1 MTQYAFLIVFGIIVF
16 AMIVQT
22 LNRKTPDNPIRHE
35 AMPYDEGSEIPLDKL
50 YESDLGNSNESNEIN
65 RIDEAAME
73 NPRYNTQQLMVSTLT
88 QIGCQPTVN
97 EDDTVAVTYQ
107 GEHFHIDFG
116 GLYAHIWDLGWAGV
130 SVNDPEL
137 PKIREAVNHTNFD
150 FGPTVVMTNP
160 DDKGTMYFHSRL
172 GILLH
177 PDIPEIDS
185 YLRSNLDMF
194 FRTKEAVRQNFQQI
208 TVDRQKARE
217 KRRPVG
223 FTSSTVSKEVNN

>member
-1 MTQYAFLIVFGIIVF
+1 MEAAFVIVGVFIIIGVLIGIF
-16 AMIVQT
+16 QS
-22 LNRKTPDNPIRHE
+22 ND
-35 AMPYDEGSEIPLDKL
+35 
-50 YESDLGNSNESNEIN
+50 SNEEIVNAEMDRIAN
-65 RIDEAAME
+65 RNLTPYNPQEIKIEKETQTGKME
-73 NPRYNTQQLMVSTLT
+73 KPQFNTKQLMVSTLT

-116 GLYAHIWDLGWAGV
+116 GLYAQIWDLGWAGV
-130 SVNDPEL
+130 NINDPEL
-137 PKIREAVNHTNFD
+137 PNIREAVNHTNFD

-177 PDIPEIDS
+177 PDIPEIDN

-194 FRTKEAVRQNFQQI
+194 FRAKEAVRQNFQQI
-208 TVDRQKARE
+208 TVEQQKSRE

-223 FTSSTVSKEVNN
+223 FTSTTE

>member
-1 MTQYAFLIVFGIIVF
+1 MVAVFVLVGALFAVGILGDIFKSDDNEERVN
-16 AMIVQT
+16 AEMDRIA
-22 LNRKTPDNPIRHE
+22 NRNLTPC
-35 AMPYDEGSEIPLDKL
+35 
-50 YESDLGNSNESNEIN
+50 NSQEVNNEKET
-65 RIDEAAME
+65 EAME
-73 NPRYNTQQLMVSTLT
+73 NLKYNTQQLMVSTLT

-116 GLYAHIWDLGWAGV
+116 GLYAQIWDLAWAGV
-130 SVNDPEL
+130 NVDDPEL

-172 GILLH
+172 GILMH
-177 PDIPEIDS
+177 PNIPEIDN

-194 FRTKEAVRQNFQQI
+194 FQAKAAVRLNFHHI
-208 TVDRQKARE
+208 TVEQQKARE

-223 FTSSTVSKEVNN
+223 FTSTTESTEVSN

>member
-1 MTQYAFLIVFGIIVF
+1 M
-16 AMIVQT
+16 
-22 LNRKTPDNPIRHE
+22 
-35 AMPYDEGSEIPLDKL
+35 
-50 YESDLGNSNESNEIN
+50 
-65 RIDEAAME
+65 EAAFVIVGALIIFGVLRGIFHDNNEDRVNAEMDRIASRNLTPYNPNEVNSEKEIME
-73 NPRYNTQQLMVSTLT
+73 YPKYNTQQLMVSTLT

-97 EDDTVAVTYQ
+97 DDDTVAVTYQ

-116 GLYAHIWDLGWAGV
+116 DLYAQIWDLGWAIV
-130 SVNDPEL
+130 NVNDPDL

-177 PDIPEIDS
+177 PDIPEIDN

-194 FRTKEAVRQNFQQI
+194 FRAKEAVRQNFQQI
-208 TVDRQKARE
+208 IIEQQKARE
-217 KRRPVG
+217 KRRPIG
-223 FTSSTVSKEVNN
+223 FTPTNQI

>member
-1 MTQYAFLIVFGIIVF
+1 MEAAFILVGSLVIISFLIGFF
-16 AMIVQT
+16 KSR
-22 LNRKTPDNPIRHE
+22 N
-35 AMPYDEGSEIPLDKL
+35 
-50 YESDLGNSNESNEIN
+50 YEKCVNAGTDRIANSNLTPYNLQEVNTEKETGI
-65 RIDEAAME
+65 ME
-73 NPRYNTQQLMVSTLT
+73 NPKHNTQQLMVSTLT

-116 GLYAHIWDLGWAGV
+116 GLYAQIWDLGWAGV

-177 PDIPEIDS
+177 PDIPEIDN

-194 FRTKEAVRQNFQQI
+194 FRAKEAVRQNFQQI
-208 TVDRQKARE
+208 IVEQQKARE
-217 KRRPVG
+217 GRRPVG
-223 FTSSTVSKEVNN
+223 FTTTTETTEVSN

>member
-1 MTQYAFLIVFGIIVF
+1 MDATFVIVGALIVIGILSGIFKSDDNEEARVN
-16 AMIVQT
+16 AEMDRIA
-22 LNRKTPDNPIRHE
+22 NRNPTPYNPHE
-35 AMPYDEGSEIPLDKL
+35 VNTEKETEI
-50 YESDLGNSNESNEIN
+50 
-65 RIDEAAME
+65 ME
-73 NPRYNTQQLMVSTLT
+73 NPKHNTQQLMVSTLT

-116 GLYAHIWDLGWAGV
+116 GLYAQIWDLGWAGV
-130 SVNDPEL
+130 NINDPEL
-137 PKIREAVNHTNFD
+137 PKIREAVNHTTFD
-150 FGPTVVMTNP
+150 FGPTVVMTSP

-194 FRTKEAVRQNFQQI
+194 FRAKESVRQNFQQI
-208 TVDRQKARE
+208 TIEQQKARE

-223 FTSSTVSKEVNN
+223 FTSNT

>member
-1 MTQYAFLIVFGIIVF
+1 MEAVFVIVGMLVIIGMLIDFCKKHSNNEERFKAETDRIANRSLTEVNPQEENTEKETGI
-16 AMIVQT
+16 
-22 LNRKTPDNPIRHE
+22 
-35 AMPYDEGSEIPLDKL
+35 
-50 YESDLGNSNESNEIN
+50 
-65 RIDEAAME
+65 ME
-73 NPRYNTQQLMVSTLT
+73 NPKYNTQQLMVSTLT

-116 GLYAHIWDLGWAGV
+116 GLYAQIWDLGWAGV

-150 FGPTVVMTNP
+150 FGPTVVMTKP

-177 PDIPEIDS
+177 PDIPEIDN

-194 FRTKEAVRQNFQQI
+194 FRAKEAVRQNFQQI
-208 TVDRQKARE
+208 TVEQQKARE

-223 FTSSTVSKEVNN
+223 FTSSTESKEVHN

>member
-1 MTQYAFLIVFGIIVF
+1 MEVALGIVGTLIIIGVLRGIFHGYKNNEMRANTEIDLTTTRICPQHNTQKI
-16 AMIVQT
+16 
-22 LNRKTPDNPIRHE
+22 KTKKE
-35 AMPYDEGSEIPLDKL
+35 TEI
-50 YESDLGNSNESNEIN
+50 
-65 RIDEAAME
+65 ME
-73 NPRYNTQQLMVSTLT
+73 HPKYNTQQLMVSTLT

-116 GLYAHIWDLGWAGV
+116 GLYAQIWDLGWAGV

-177 PDIPEIDS
+177 PDIPEIDN
-185 YLRSNLDMF
+185 YLRSNLNMF
-194 FRTKEAVRQNFQQI
+194 FRTKEAVRQNFQQL
-208 TVDRQKARE
+208 TVEQQKVRD

-223 FTSSTVSKEVNN
+223 FTSTTESI

>member
-1 MTQYAFLIVFGIIVF
+1 MEAAFVIVGALIIIGVIRGVF
-16 AMIVQT
+16 Q
-22 LNRKTPDNPIRHE
+22 NND
-35 AMPYDEGSEIPLDKL
+35 DK
-50 YESDLGNSNESNEIN
+50 EERVNAEMDRIANSNLTPYNPQEIN
-65 RIDEAAME
+65 TEKETRIME
-73 NPRYNTQQLMVSTLT
+73 NPKYNTQQLMVSTLT
-88 QIGCQPTVN
+88 QIGCQPTIN

-116 GLYAHIWDLGWAGV
+116 GLYAQIWDLGWAGV

-177 PDIPEIDS
+177 PDIPEIDN

-208 TVDRQKARE
+208 TVEQQKARE

-223 FTSSTVSKEVNN
+223 FTSSTESKEVHN

>member
-1 MTQYAFLIVFGIIVF
+1 MEAAFVIVGALIIIGVLRGVF
-16 AMIVQT
+16 Q
-22 LNRKTPDNPIRHE
+22 NND
-35 AMPYDEGSEIPLDKL
+35 DKK
-50 YESDLGNSNESNEIN
+50 ERVNAETDRIANSNLTLYNPQEVNTKKET
-65 RIDEAAME
+65 RIME
-73 NPRYNTQQLMVSTLT
+73 NPKFNTQQLMVSTLT

-116 GLYAHIWDLGWAGV
+116 GLYAQIWDLGWAGV

-150 FGPTVVMTNP
+150 FGPTVVMTIP
-160 DDKGTMYFHSRL
+160 DDKGTVYFHSRL

-177 PDIPEIDS
+177 PGIPDINN

-194 FRTKEAVRQNFQQI
+194 FRAKEAVRLNFQQI
-208 TVDRQKARE
+208 TVEQKKASE

-223 FTSSTVSKEVNN
+223 FTSSTVSTEVSN

>member
-1 MTQYAFLIVFGIIVF
+1 METAFVIVGAIIIIGVLRGIFQSKNNNEECVNNKMDI
-16 AMIVQT
+16 IT
-22 LNRKTPDNPIRHE
+22 NNNLSPYNPQ
-35 AMPYDEGSEIPLDKL
+35 
-50 YESDLGNSNESNEIN
+50 DLHTEKETGI
-65 RIDEAAME
+65 MK
-73 NPRYNTQQLMVSTLT
+73 NPKYNTQQLMVSTLT

-116 GLYAHIWDLGWAGV
+116 GLYAQIWDLGWAGIN
-130 SVNDPEL
+130 VNDPEL
-137 PKIREAVNHTNFD
+137 SKIREAVNHTNFD

-177 PDIPEIDS
+177 SDIPELDN

-194 FRTKEAVRQNFQQI
+194 FRAKESVRQNFQQI
-208 TVDRQKARE
+208 TVEQQKARE

-223 FTSSTVSKEVNN
+223 FTSTTEATN

>member
-1 MTQYAFLIVFGIIVF
+1 MLESIFFLCMALFISGIIWCIIKGLFEGPTGEEYYHNEEINKV
-16 AMIVQT
+16 VE
-22 LNRKTPDNPIRHE
+22 E
-35 AMPYDEGSEIPLDKL
+35 AMEKPQF
-50 YESDLGNSNESNEIN
+50 
-65 RIDEAAME
+65 
-73 NPRYNTQQLMVSTLT
+73 NTQKLMLSALK
-88 QIGCQPTVN
+88 QIGCQPTIN

-116 GLYAHIWDLGWAGV
+116 GLYAQIWDLGWAGV

-177 PDIPEIDS
+177 PDIPEIDN

-194 FRTKEAVRQNFQQI
+194 FRAKEAVRQNFQQI
-208 TVDRQKARE
+208 IVEQQKARE
-217 KRRPVG
+217 GRRPVG
-223 FTSSTVSKEVNN
+223 FTTTTETTEVSN

>member
-1 MTQYAFLIVFGIIVF
+1 MAQNAVLIILSIIVL
-16 AMIVQT
+16 AMIVQSI
-22 LNRKTPDNPIRHE
+22 NKKTTDNPIRHE
-35 AMPYDEGSEIPLDKL
+35 ATPYDDGTEIPLDKL
-50 YESDLGNSNESNEIN
+50 HDSNLRNDNEIN
-65 RIDEAAME
+65 KVVEETME
-73 NPRYNTQQLMVSTLT
+73 KPQFTTQQLMVSTLT

-116 GLYAHIWDLGWAGV
+116 GPYAQIWDLGWAGV
-130 SVNDPEL
+130 NVNDPEL
-137 PKIREAVNHTNFD
+137 PTIREAVNHTNFD
-150 FGPTVVMTNP
+150 FGPTVVMTKP
-160 DDKGTMYFHSRL
+160 DDKGNMYFHSRL

-177 PDIPEIDS
+177 PEIPEIDS

-208 TVDRQKARE
+208 TVEQQKVRE

-223 FTSSTVSKEVNN
+223 FNPSENV